1 MGVACCNG
9 GGAARCG
16 MSNDIAGRIDTW
28 LARCADIERDPF
40 EGMAAAGLLALAPDY
55 ATIARTKAALV
66 ERTGLPGVAGV
77 WGGRQMVGRWFVA
90 GFGDASQRSAWLGRA
105 ASVAISEPR
114 VGAHP
119 KLLTTRAEV
128 NGDAFVITGE
138 KAWVSNGP
146 SAEVFIVLA
155 ITGEQD
161 GRKRYS
167 AFLVPRDAGGV
178 GLKEMPAFHAL
189 RPSQHCGL
197 VLAGVRVG
205 RAAMLGPDGAA
216 YETMALPFRDVE
228 DAVGTF
234 SLLGA
239 FRFLRARLAGDD
251 RGDEA
256 ALSLGA
262 MTALTAV
269 FADGAEAV
277 VAALDSGQLSAKAA
291 TLAGLHVLAAELLA
305 KARAHQAQ
313 FGPAG
318 DAALERVVA
327 DVDVILSVAKGPRL
341 ARQAR
346 LGR

>member
-16 MSNDIAGRIDTW
+16 MSNDSAGQIDTW

-40 EGMAAAGLLALAPDY
+40 EGMAEAGLLALAPDY

-66 ERTGLPGVAGV
+66 ERTGLAGVAGV

-90 GFGDASQRSAWLGRA
+90 GFGNASQRSAWLGRA

-197 VLAGVRVG
+197 VLA
-205 RAAMLGPDGAA
+205 
-216 YETMALPFRDVE
+216 
-228 DAVGTF
+228 
-234 SLLGA
+234 

-313 FGPAG
+313 LLLAAANP
-318 DAALERVVA
+318 DAEAPPVW
-327 DVDVILSVAKGPRL
+327 
-341 ARQAR
+341 RQVSA
-346 LGR
+346 

>member
-1 MGVACCNG
+1 MAGPPGVVGPLRVGESRLHPGRCGLAMGVPCCNG

-16 MSNDIAGRIDTW
+16 MSNDIDGRIDTW

-77 WGGRQMVGRWFVA
+77 WGGRQMVGRWFIA

-119 KLLTTRAEV
+119 KLLTTRAEPD
-128 NGDAFVITGE
+128 GDGFVITGE

-197 VLAGVRVG
+197 VLKGVRVG
-205 RAAMLGPDGAA
+205 RAAMLGPDGTA
-216 YETMALPFRDVE
+216 YRRWRCRSAMSKTPSALFPCWAPSGFCGHGWL
-228 DAVGTF
+228 GTI
-234 SLLGA
+234 
-239 FRFLRARLAGDD
+239 
-251 RGDEA
+251 
-256 ALSLGA
+256 
-262 MTALTAV
+262 
-269 FADGAEAV
+269 
-277 VAALDSGQLSAKAA
+277 AA
-291 TLAGLHVLAAELLA
+291 T
-305 KARAHQAQ
+305 R
-313 FGPAG
+313 
-318 DAALERVVA
+318 RRCR
-327 DVDVILSVAKGPRL
+327 SVR
-341 ARQAR
+341 
-346 LGR
+346 